1 MASVVE
7 DTGAISLKKSIRS
20 NQQKEQEAA
29 EWIIYMQTYIKNLK
43 KKLKTWRSAKNSRQ
57 SVLWY
62 RNMA

>member
-1 MASVVE
+1 MASPSRKKIKEDLLNQLSSQGKYDAYNIDMVE
-7 DTGAISLKKSIRS
+7 D
-20 NQQKEQEAA
+20 
-29 EWIIYMQTYIKNLK
+29 YMILYDLK